1 LINIYLKFLKKNWFW
16 GVIPPLLVAILV
28 PAVGS
33 IWPELENQMA
43 AFSELLN
50 SPAFQ
55 FFVGLMEGVD
65 ITTWT
70 GFYYIEIFTW
80 LEMVILFVTIFVPA
94 RLVSAEVDKKTLDF
108 ILSYPI
114 ARWRYVLEKFS
125 VFLTY
130 NLLYPAFV
138 LVLTYQS
145 IVSLNVEMD
154 LILLS
159 YSLIGIWMLM
169 FALGALS
176 LLCGIIFFEPNR
188 AIAAAGLLI
197 LGQYI
202 LVRIGAITESLN
214 FLKSF
219 SLFNY
224 LNANTIVNLQKIPLD
239 ELLIVFV
246 VAILAL
252 IGALAI
258 FQKREISS

>member
-1 LINIYLKFLKKNWFW
+1 MNIYFKFLKKNWLW
-16 GVIPPLLVAILV
+16 GVIPPLLVALMV
-28 PAVGS
+28 PAIGS
-33 IWPELENQMA
+33 IWPELEKQTA

-50 SPAFQ
+50 SPLYQIILGSMSGF
-55 FFVGLMEGVD
+55 D

-70 GFYYIEIFTW
+70 GFYYMEIFTW
-80 LEMVILFVTIFVPA
+80 MEMVILFVTIFVPA
-94 RLVSAEVDKKTLDF
+94 RLISAEVDKKTLDF

-130 NLLYPAFV
+130 NFLYPVFV
-138 LVLTYQS
+138 LILTYQS
-145 IVSLNVEMD
+145 IISLNVEMD
-154 LILLS
+154 LVLLT
-159 YSLIGIWMLM
+159 YSLIGIWLLM

-176 LLCGIIFFEPNR
+176 LLCGTIFLEPNR
-188 AIAAAGLLI
+188 ATAAAGILI

-202 LVRIGAITESLN
+202 LVRIGGLTESLN

-219 SLFNY
+219 SFFNY
-224 LNANTIVNLQKIPLD
+224 LNANTILNQQKMPLD

-246 VAILAL
+246 VAILSL
-252 IGALAI
+252 IGALVI